1 MFDSINAAFNH
12 AKNDIA
18 EHNFIVESVLD
29 VEEVLPGSEEEMDD
43 EVDVDSVP
51 DDVYAKI
58 DKVIDKYVSSDK
70 YDDTEAEELV
80 DDDDYEDVDVSDEEI
95 NAIVSEAVSLWE
107 SSDEDDSDDDEE
119 DDKKDDDE
127 KSEDDNDDSDDK
139 EEGESEDN
147 DDEEKEEAEEDL
159 EDMEKK
165 KSSKK
170 DEEGDVKVSDK
181 ELEQD
186 LDLNF
191 NETFDFF
198 EY

>member
-1 MFDSINAAFNH
+1 MFDSINAAFNG

-70 YDDTEAEELV
+70 YDDTEAEEYV
-80 DDDDYEDVDVSDEEI
+80 DDDEYDDTDIPDEEI
-95 NAIVSEAVSLWE
+95 NAIVTEAVSLWE
-107 SSDEDDSDDDEE
+107 NGSKAEESDEDEDSEDKSEDKKECEDDDKCEESEKDEDEE
-119 DDKKDDDE
+119 D
-127 KSEDDNDDSDDK
+127 ED
-139 EEGESEDN
+139 
-147 DDEEKEEAEEDL
+147 
-159 EDMEKK
+159 
-165 KSSKK
+165 
-170 DEEGDVKVSDK
+170 EGDVKISDE

-191 NETFDFF
+191 DESFGF
-198 EY
+198 

>member
-127 KSEDDNDDSDDK
+127 KSEDDKGDSDDK
-139 EEGESEDN
+139 EEGESED

>member
-165 KSSKK
+165 KSSKE
-170 DEEGDVKVSDK
+170 DDEGDVKVSDK

>member
-1 MFDSINAAFNH
+1 MFDSINAAFNR

-107 SSDEDDSDDDEE
+107 SCDEDDCDDDDDEE
-119 DDKKDDDE
+119 DDDEEE
-127 KSEDDNDDSDDK
+127 KSEDDSDDN
-139 EEGESEDN
+139 EDDEPEDN

-165 KSSKK
+165 NSSKK
-170 DEEGDVKVSDK
+170 DEEGDVEVSDK

-191 NETFDFF
+191 NEAFDFF

>member
-1 MFDSINAAFNH
+1 MFDSINAAFNR

-107 SSDEDDSDDDEE
+107 SCDEDDCDDDDDEKDDDEEEKSEDDSDDNE
-119 DDKKDDDE
+119 DDE
-127 KSEDDNDDSDDK
+127 P
-139 EEGESEDN
+139 EDN

-165 KSSKK
+165 NSSKK
-170 DEEGDVKVSDK
+170 DEEGDVEVSDK

-191 NETFDFF
+191 NEAFDFF

>member
-1 MFDSINAAFNH
+1 MFDSINAAFNR

-107 SSDEDDSDDDEE
+107 SCDEDDCDDDDDEE
-119 DDKKDDDE
+119 DDDEEE
-127 KSEDDNDDSDDK
+127 KSEDDSDDN
-139 EEGESEDN
+139 EDDEPEDD

-165 KSSKK
+165 NSSKE

-191 NETFDFF
+191 NEAFDFF

>member
-1 MFDSINAAFNH
+1 MFDSINAAFNR

-80 DDDDYEDVDVSDEEI
+80 DDDDYEDVDVSDDEI

-107 SSDEDDSDDDEE
+107 SCDEDDCDDDDDEE
-119 DDKKDDDE
+119 DDDEEE
-127 KSEDDNDDSDDK
+127 KSEDDSDDN
-139 EEGESEDN
+139 EDDEPEDD

-165 KSSKK
+165 NSSKK
-170 DEEGDVKVSDK
+170 DEEGDVEVSDK

-191 NETFDFF
+191 NEAFDFF

>member
-1 MFDSINAAFNH
+1 MFDSINAAFNR

-80 DDDDYEDVDVSDEEI
+80 DDDEYEDVDVSDEEI

-107 SSDEDDSDDDEE
+107 SSDEDDSDDDDE
-119 DDKKDDDE
+119 KDDDE
-127 KSEDDNDDSDDK
+127 KEKSEDDSDDN
-139 EEGESEDN
+139 EDDEPEDN

-165 KSSKK
+165 NSTKK

-191 NETFDFF
+191 NEAFDFF

>member
-1 MFDSINAAFNH
+1 MFDSINAAFNR

-107 SSDEDDSDDDEE
+107 SCDEDDCDDDDDEE
-119 DDKKDDDE
+119 DDDEEE
-127 KSEDDNDDSDDK
+127 KSEDDSDDN
-139 EEGESEDN
+139 EDDEPEGD
-147 DDEEKEEAEEDL
+147 DDEEDEEDL
-159 EDMEKK
+159 EDMEKN
-165 KSSKK
+165 SSKE

-191 NETFDFF
+191 NEAFDFF

>member
-1 MFDSINAAFNH
+1 MFDSINAAFNR

-107 SSDEDDSDDDEE
+107 SCDEDDCDDDDEKDDDEEEKSEDDSDDNE
-119 DDKKDDDE
+119 DDE
-127 KSEDDNDDSDDK
+127 PEDD
-139 EEGESEDN
+139 

-159 EDMEKK
+159 EDME
-165 KSSKK
+165 K

-191 NETFDFF
+191 NEAFDFF

>member
-107 SSDEDDSDDDEE
+107 SSDEDDSDDDKE

-127 KSEDDNDDSDDK
+127 KSEDDSDDK
-139 EEGESEDN
+139 EEGESED

-191 NETFDFF
+191 NEAFDFF

>member
-1 MFDSINAAFNH
+1 MFDSINAAFNR

-107 SSDEDDSDDDEE
+107 SCDEDDCDDDDDEKDDDEEEKSEDDSDDNE
-119 DDKKDDDE
+119 DDE
-127 KSEDDNDDSDDK
+127 P
-139 EEGESEDN
+139 EDN

-159 EDMEKK
+159 EDMEKEN
-165 KSSKK
+165 SSKT
-170 DEEGDVKVSDK
+170 DEEGDVNVSDK

-191 NETFDFF
+191 NEAFDFF

>member
-127 KSEDDNDDSDDK
+127 KSEDDSDDK

-165 KSSKK
+165 NCYKK

-191 NETFDFF
+191 NEAFDFF

>member
-1 MFDSINAAFNH
+1 MFDSINAAFNR

-107 SSDEDDSDDDEE
+107 SCDEDDCDDDDDEKDDDEEEKSEDDSDDNE
-119 DDKKDDDE
+119 DDE
-127 KSEDDNDDSDDK
+127 PEDD
-139 EEGESEDN
+139 

-165 KSSKK
+165 NSSKK
-170 DEEGDVKVSDK
+170 DEEGDVEVSDK

-191 NETFDFF
+191 NEAFDFF

>member
-1 MFDSINAAFNH
+1 MFDSINAAFNG

-58 DKVIDKYVSSDK
+58 DKVIDKYVTSDK
-70 YDDTEAEELV
+70 YDDTEAEEYV
-80 DDDDYEDVDVSDEEI
+80 DEDDYEDVDIPDEEI
-95 NAIVSEAVSLWE
+95 NAIVTEAVSLWE
-107 SSDEDDSDDDEE
+107 NGGKAEESDDDETSE
-119 DDKKDDDE
+119 DKSKDKEECEEPEKDEDEEDESEGSDDDDDE
-127 KSEDDNDDSDDK
+127 EEDDD
-139 EEGESEDN
+139 
-147 DDEEKEEAEEDL
+147 
-159 EDMEKK
+159 
-165 KSSKK
+165 
-170 DEEGDVKVSDK
+170 EGDVEISDE

-191 NETFDFF
+191 DESFGF
-198 EY
+198 

>member
-107 SSDEDDSDDDEE
+107 SSDEDDSDDDDEE
-119 DDKKDDDE
+119 DDKKDDE
-127 KSEDDNDDSDDK
+127 KPEDDSDDK
-139 EEGESEDN
+139 EEGESEDD

-165 KSSKK
+165 SSKK
-170 DEEGDVKVSDK
+170 DDEGDVKVSDK

-191 NETFDFF
+191 NEAFDFF

>member
-1 MFDSINAAFNH
+1 MFDSINAAFNR

-107 SSDEDDSDDDEE
+107 SCDEDDCDDDDDEE
-119 DDKKDDDE
+119 DDDEEE
-127 KSEDDNDDSDDK
+127 KSEDDSDDN
-139 EEGESEDN
+139 EDDEPEDD

-165 KSSKK
+165 NSSKK
-170 DEEGDVKVSDK
+170 DEEGDVEVSDK

-191 NETFDFF
+191 NEAFDFF

>member
-1 MFDSINAAFNH
+1 MFDSINAAFNR

-107 SSDEDDSDDDEE
+107 SCDEDDSDDDEE
-119 DDKKDDDE
+119 KDDDE
-127 KSEDDNDDSDDK
+127 KEKSEDDSDDN
-139 EEGESEDN
+139 EDDEPEGD
-147 DDEEKEEAEEDL
+147 DDEEEEEAEEDL

-165 KSSKK
+165 NSSKK
-170 DEEGDVKVSDK
+170 DEEGDVEVSDK

-191 NETFDFF
+191 NEAFDFF

>member
-107 SSDEDDSDDDEE
+107 SSDEDDSDDNDEQ
-119 DDKKDDDE
+119 
-127 KSEDDNDDSDDK
+127 SEDDSDDK

-165 KSSKK
+165 KKSSKK
-170 DEEGDVKVSDK
+170 GEEGDVKVSDK

-191 NETFDFF
+191 NEAFDFF

>member
-1 MFDSINAAFNH
+1 MFDSINAAFNR

-107 SSDEDDSDDDEE
+107 SCDEDDYDDDDDEKDDDEKEKSEDDSDDNE
-119 DDKKDDDE
+119 DDE
-127 KSEDDNDDSDDK
+127 P
-139 EEGESEDN
+139 EGD
-147 DDEEKEEAEEDL
+147 DDEEKEEAEDL
-159 EDMEKK
+159 EDMEKEK
-165 KSSKK
+165 ENCSKE

-191 NETFDFF
+191 NEAFDFF

>member
-1 MFDSINAAFNH
+1 MFDSINAAFNR

-107 SSDEDDSDDDEE
+107 SCDEDDCDDDDDEE
-119 DDKKDDDE
+119 DDDEEE
-127 KSEDDNDDSDDK
+127 KSEDDSDDN
-139 EEGESEDN
+139 EDDEPEDD

-165 KSSKK
+165 NSSKE
-170 DEEGDVKVSDK
+170 DEEGDVNVSDK

-191 NETFDFF
+191 NEAFDFF

>member
-107 SSDEDDSDDDEE
+107 SSDEDDSDDDDVEE

-127 KSEDDNDDSDDK
+127 KSEDDSDDK
-139 EEGESEDN
+139 EEGESEDDN

-165 KSSKK
+165 NSSKK
-170 DEEGDVKVSDK
+170 DDEGDVKVSDK

-191 NETFDFF
+191 NEAFDFF

>member
-107 SSDEDDSDDDEE
+107 SSDEDDSDDEE

-127 KSEDDNDDSDDK
+127 KSEDDSDDK

-191 NETFDFF
+191 NEAFDFF

>member
-107 SSDEDDSDDDEE
+107 SSDEDDSDDDDEE

-127 KSEDDNDDSDDK
+127 KSEDDSDDK
-139 EEGESEDN
+139 GEGESED

-191 NETFDFF
+191 NEAFDFF

>member
-1 MFDSINAAFNH
+1 MFDSINAAFNR

-107 SSDEDDSDDDEE
+107 SCDEDDSDDDDE
-119 DDKKDDDE
+119 KDDDE
-127 KSEDDNDDSDDK
+127 EEESEDDSDDN
-139 EEGESEDN
+139 EDDEPEDD

-165 KSSKK
+165 NSSKK
-170 DEEGDVKVSDK
+170 DEEGDVNVSDK

-191 NETFDFF
+191 NEAFDFF

>member
-12 AKNDIA
+12 AKDDIA

-80 DDDDYEDVDVSDEEI
+80 DDDDYEDVDVPDEEI

-119 DDKKDDDE
+119 DEKKDDDE
-127 KSEDDNDDSDDK
+127 KSEDDSEG
-139 EEGESEDN
+139 EEGDESED
-147 DDEEKEEAEEDL
+147 DDDEKEEAEEDL

-165 KSSKK
+165 KSSKN

-191 NETFDFF
+191 NEAFDFF

>member
-107 SSDEDDSDDDEE
+107 SSDEDDSDDDDE
-119 DDKKDDDE
+119 KDDDE
-127 KSEDDNDDSDDK
+127 KEKSEDDSDDN
-139 EEGESEDN
+139 EDDEPEDN

-165 KSSKK
+165 NSTKK

-191 NETFDFF
+191 NEAFDFF

>member
-12 AKNDIA
+12 AKDDIA

-119 DDKKDDDE
+119 DNEKSKDDEEEPDDKE
-127 KSEDDNDDSDDK
+127 DDKSEDDD
-139 EEGESEDN
+139 E
-147 DDEEKEEAEEDL
+147 EEKEEAEEDL
-159 EDMEKK
+159 KDMEKK

-191 NETFDFF
+191 NEAFDFF

>member
-127 KSEDDNDDSDDK
+127 KSEDDSDDK

-165 KSSKK
+165 NCFKK

-191 NETFDFF
+191 NEAFDFF

>member
-1 MFDSINAAFNH
+1 MFDSINAAFNR

-107 SSDEDDSDDDEE
+107 SCDEDDSDDDDEE
-119 DDKKDDDE
+119 DDDEEE
-127 KSEDDNDDSDDK
+127 KSEDDSDDN
-139 EEGESEDN
+139 EDDEPEDD

-159 EDMEKK
+159 EDMEKN
-165 KSSKK
+165 SSKK
-170 DEEGDVKVSDK
+170 DEESDVEVSDK

-191 NETFDFF
+191 NEAFDFF

>member
-1 MFDSINAAFNH
+1 MFDSINAAFNR

-107 SSDEDDSDDDEE
+107 SCDEDDSDDDEE
-119 DDKKDDDE
+119 KDDDE
-127 KSEDDNDDSDDK
+127 KEKSEDDSDDN
-139 EEGESEDN
+139 EDDEPEDEDD
-147 DDEEKEEAEEDL
+147 DDEEEEEAEEDL

-165 KSSKK
+165 NSSKK
-170 DEEGDVKVSDK
+170 DEEGDVEVSDK

-191 NETFDFF
+191 NEAFDFF

>member
-1 MFDSINAAFNH
+1 MFDSINAAFNR

-107 SSDEDDSDDDEE
+107 SCDEDDCDDDDDEE
-119 DDKKDDDE
+119 DDDE
-127 KSEDDNDDSDDK
+127 KEESEDDSDDN
-139 EEGESEDN
+139 EDDEPEDD

-159 EDMEKK
+159 EDMEKEN
-165 KSSKK
+165 SSKK
-170 DEEGDVKVSDK
+170 DEECDVNVSDK

-191 NETFDFF
+191 NEAFDFF

>member
-119 DDKKDDDE
+119 DDTKDDDE
-127 KSEDDNDDSDDK
+127 KSEDDSDDK

-165 KSSKK
+165 NCYKK

-191 NETFDFF
+191 NEAFDFF

>member
-1 MFDSINAAFNH
+1 MFDSINAAFNR

-107 SSDEDDSDDDEE
+107 SCDEDDYDDDDEKDDDEEEKSEDDSDDNE
-119 DDKKDDDE
+119 DDEPDDDE
-127 KSEDDNDDSDDK
+127 
-139 EEGESEDN
+139 EE
-147 DDEEKEEAEEDL
+147 EEAEEDL

-165 KSSKK
+165 NSSKK
-170 DEEGDVKVSDK
+170 DEEGDVEVSDK

-191 NETFDFF
+191 NEAFDFF

>member
-18 EHNFIVESVLD
+18 EHDFIVESVLD

-43 EVDVDSVP
+43 EVDVESVP

-139 EEGESEDN
+139 GEGESED

-159 EDMEKK
+159 EDIEKN

-170 DEEGDVKVSDK
+170 DDEGDVKVSDK

-191 NETFDFF
+191 NEAFNFF

>member
-1 MFDSINAAFNH
+1 MFDSINAAFNR

-107 SSDEDDSDDDEE
+107 SCNEDDCDDDDDEE
-119 DDKKDDDE
+119 DDDEEE
-127 KSEDDNDDSDDK
+127 KSEDDSDDN
-139 EEGESEDN
+139 EDDEPEDD
-147 DDEEKEEAEEDL
+147 DDEEEEEAEEDL
-159 EDMEKK
+159 EEMEKN
-165 KSSKK
+165 SSKK
-170 DEEGDVKVSDK
+170 DEEGDVNVSDK

-191 NETFDFF
+191 NEAFDFF

>member
-107 SSDEDDSDDDEE
+107 SSDEDDSSDDDDEE

-127 KSEDDNDDSDDK
+127 KSKGDSDDK
-139 EEGESEDN
+139 EEGESED

-191 NETFDFF
+191 NEAFDFF

>member
-1 MFDSINAAFNH
+1 MFDSINAAFNR

-107 SSDEDDSDDDEE
+107 GCDEDDYDDDDDEKDDDEKEKSEDDSDDNE
-119 DDKKDDDE
+119 DDE
-127 KSEDDNDDSDDK
+127 P
-139 EEGESEDN
+139 EGD
-147 DDEEKEEAEEDL
+147 DDEEKEEAEDL
-159 EDMEKK
+159 EDMEKEK
-165 KSSKK
+165 ENCSKE

-191 NETFDFF
+191 NEAFDFF

>member
-12 AKNDIA
+12 AKDDIA

-119 DDKKDDDE
+119 DDKKKDDDE
-127 KSEDDNDDSDDK
+127 KSEDDSEG
-139 EEGESEDN
+139 EEGDESED
-147 DDEEKEEAEEDL
+147 DEEEKEEAEEDL

-191 NETFDFF
+191 NEAFDFF

>member
-1 MFDSINAAFNH
+1 MFDSINAAFNR

-107 SSDEDDSDDDEE
+107 SCDEDDCDDDDDEKDDDEEEKSEDDSDDNE
-119 DDKKDDDE
+119 DDEPEDDDDE
-127 KSEDDNDDSDDK
+127 
-139 EEGESEDN
+139 EE
-147 DDEEKEEAEEDL
+147 EEAEEDL
-159 EDMEKK
+159 EDMEKN
-165 KSSKK
+165 SSKK

-191 NETFDFF
+191 NEAFDFF